1 MKPQTRI
8 VTLAALAAAMA
19 PLAAA
24 SAQFMPAT
32 RVVPSRMMTQEEPP
46 LSMDPGE
53 EPDMSAEPPPEDM
66 GAMAEPAPAAPPGMG
81 APFTPQETDVLK
93 RMLESLDPSGQD
105 AIRAYYRDLG
115 IDLDQALG
123 LAAAKSQQAQRGST
137 VAVPNHAAG
146 AKENAEGAV
155 REQGSLNWQHWLQGR
170 CARSSEWQQPQGPR
184 AT

>member
-1 MKPQTRI
+1 MKTQTRI
-8 VTLAALAAAMA
+8 VILAALAAAVA

-32 RVVPSRMMTQEEPP
+32 RIAPARMAVPGEVPP
-46 LSMDPGE
+46 SMDPGE

-105 AIRAYYRDLG
+105 AMRAYYRDLG
-115 IDLDQALG
+115 ID
-123 LAAAKSQQAQRGST
+123 
-137 VAVPNHAAG
+137 
-146 AKENAEGAV
+146 
-155 REQGSLNWQHWLQGR
+155 
-170 CARSSEWQQPQGPR
+170 
-184 AT
+184 